1 MEYQIAIPSYRRAEL
16 LQKATLATLERLKV
30 EPERITIWVANESEE
45 ADYRAVLGS
54 KYRISIGVL
63 GLVQQRR
70 FYHQQYERDTRLIE
84 ICDDVFDIKIASGK
98 SLVPYADTLDKIAE
112 VGFGVSEKVG
122 ARMWGINPVSNPFFM
137 DNTISV
143 GLRLIYGTFFGSYA
157 GDPVFTDSRISESSS
172 AEDFEN
178 SLKSF
183 VTYGSVVR
191 IDNLTPISKLFTTP
205 GGILSMLA
213 ETSGNTRMQEHEVH
227 LNQIV
232 ETYSDLATL
241 YRKAGDVLNIRLKRV
256 THAKIPSSV

>member
-1 MEYQIAIPSYRRAEL
+1 MEYEIAIPSYRRAEL

-30 EPERITIWVANESEE
+30 DPRRITIWVANEAEE
-45 ADYRAVLGS
+45 SDYRAVLGD
-54 KYRISIGVL
+54 KYKIAIGVL

-70 FYHQQYERDTRLIE
+70 FYHQQYARDTRLVE

-98 SLVPYADTLDKIAE
+98 SLLPYEETLDKVVEIA
-112 VGFGVSEKVG
+112 FGVCDKAG

-137 DNTISV
+137 DNTISI

-157 GDPVFTDSRISESSS
+157 GDPVFVENRISESSS

-213 ETSGNTRMQEHEVH
+213 ETSGNTRMQEHEIH

-232 ETYSDLATL
+232 ATYSDLATL
-241 YRKAGDVLNIRLKRV
+241 YRKAGNVLNIRLKRV
-256 THAKIPSSV
+256 THAKIASTV